1 MSTKKLILH
10 YEFMKDFL
18 KDDPRTTK
26 QLADEMKKKFD
37 VDYHYVYTEVQEL
50 ISLNK
55 IKLVKYNTEMLLLW
69 TEIEPKFEYELSHNV
84 VNLDKQYTEFV
95 TKPSKVRQMKLPLY
109 VLVELRKKIADLSE
123 NLELM
128 VALTAVRSN
137 GVWYK
142 IERS

>member
-1 MSTKKLILH
+1 MLH
-10 YEFMKDFL
+10 YDFVKHSL
-18 KDDPRTTK
+18 EDDPKTIK
-26 QLADEMKKKFD
+26 QLADIMKKKFG
-37 VDYHYVYTEVQEL
+37 VNYHYVYTDVHEL

>member
-10 YEFMKDFL
+10 YEFMKNFL

-26 QLADEMKKKFD
+26 QLADEMKKKFS

>member
-95 TKPSKVRQMKLPLY
+95 TKPSKVRQMKLPLF